1 MSESSTYEKIIRE
14 QLEIDKNILEKQ
26 EQDPEDYAIVLK
38 SILEGKEICTTT
50 ELLLEKHASYPIIIP
65 TSTPLAKRMLLQR
78 ALVIQMIY
86 EKYITPEAYLR
97 VLKAFTSKQ
106 RIYFNVRMI
115 RNTQETYSPLQ
126 QTRIL
131 TRQARST
138 QTTAQPQVE
147 VQTAQRQ
154 AEVQTAQRQAEVQ
167 TAQRQAEVQTAQRQA
182 EVQTAQ
188 RQAEVQTAQ
197 RQAEVQTAQPQ
208 KQVVQKQA
216 TITKQVEK
224 RLTPPIQNALEE
236 AFTSSKANIAYSILT
251 QRNTAISHF
260 RNYGIPIFDIEATEK
275 TFQMNFSPQEKE
287 QLHQLQIQIADEL
300 FQKVR
305 QKRYTIQE
313 LKDEKAYIAILPGVL
328 TLNLLRK
335 TLKRFR
341 PDIWFHAQEF
351 AQMPLTP
358 GVILGFGK
366 PFATQLTYQEQKR
379 ALLRYSKEKQ
389 IEFRPARTCEEI
401 IGWLLDPKAQ
411 TAEGMMYTGYTR
423 TMDTIR
429 ENNQKL
435 HICVGNFNRGGLH
448 VDKKPDKEQFKHI
461 GISRSYKLLL
471 PS

>member
-138 QTTAQPQVE
+138 QTTAQPQV
-147 VQTAQRQ
+147 
-154 AEVQTAQRQAEVQ
+154 
-167 TAQRQAEVQTAQRQA
+167 
-182 EVQTAQ
+182 
-188 RQAEVQTAQ
+188 EVQTAQ

>member
-1 MSESSTYEKIIRE
+1 VLLKNYLVPGTNMSESSTYEKIIRE

-115 RNTQETYSPLQ
+115 RNTQETSSPLQ

-188 RQAEVQTAQ
+188 
-197 RQAEVQTAQPQ
+197 PQ

-224 RLTPPIQNALEE
+224 RLTLPIQNAQEE

>member
-138 QTTAQPQVE
+138 QTTAQPQV
-147 VQTAQRQ
+147 
-154 AEVQTAQRQAEVQ
+154 
-167 TAQRQAEVQTAQRQA
+167 